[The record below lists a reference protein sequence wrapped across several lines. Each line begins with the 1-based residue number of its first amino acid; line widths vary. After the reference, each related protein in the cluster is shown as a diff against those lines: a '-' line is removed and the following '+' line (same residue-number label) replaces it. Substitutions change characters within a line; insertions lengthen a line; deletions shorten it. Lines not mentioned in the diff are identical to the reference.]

1 MTKQTNKKPQSLDE
15 YFARAKE
22 TKPGMSAKQVSD
34 LIAAAPASKLSW
46 FAYMKPI
53 ANKIN
58 SILLVSAVL
67 IITYFSFDYAFEK
80 DVEASDKSSAL
91 VTEVEPS
98 KVEVEKNLFSNQQDN
113 TGKQMNLSLYESI
126 KDKIV
131 DKQFN
136 NTVHIKN
143 TEVTNNTDISE
154 YLGKETISQDNL
166 IAENML
172 ILPSQ
177 NITVMHEYT
186 INQNIQYYPVDLPSA
201 KTEEK
206 EKEED
211 IQTMQTLAG
220 KNPRNAYYFQ
230 VDSRFTKTS
239 IDRALFVGGKIAWMP
254 SDCMSF
260 GLMGYGMT
268 NKPIINII
276 EENSP
281 VDAYLYAGYGGIFM
295 EYYFMP
301 TEIIHFYLGTAFG
314 LGGVHATPVLNNT
327 AASTNINNS
336 IFWLVE
342 PNMGVELNISSF
354 LKIGVDVSYRYS
366 ELSAKDKYF
375 AQSSDLTDF
384 NISGFATGIYFK
396 LGLY

>member
-1 MTKQTNKKPQSLDE
+1 MTKQTNNKPQSLDD

-22 TKPGMSAKQVSD
+22 TKPGMSSKQASD
-34 LIAAAPASKLSW
+34 LIAAAPATKLSW
-46 FAYMKPI
+46 FAYIKPL

-58 SILLVSAVL
+58 SILLVSALL
-67 IITYFSFDYAFEK
+67 IITYFSVDFDYEQDAE
-80 DVEASDKSSAL
+80 VSDKSSAIAKDVKL
-91 VTEVEPS
+91 SNVA
-98 KVEVEKNLFSNQQDN
+98 VEKNIFSNQKDN
-113 TGKQMNLSLYESI
+113 AGKQKHLALSESI
-126 KDKIV
+126 KDTIV
-131 DKQFN
+131 DKQFK
-136 NTVHIKN
+136 NTVHTKN
-143 TEVTNNTDISE
+143 TVKEKNTVKSDSSVEQVIV
-154 YLGKETISQDNL
+154 LDNL
-166 IAENML
+166 IAGNML

-186 INQNIQYYPVDLPSA
+186 INQTIKYYPVDLPSA

-206 EKEED
+206 EEED

-220 KNPRNAYYFQ
+220 NNPRNAYYFQ
-230 VDSRFTKTS
+230 ADSRFTKTS

-268 NKPIINII
+268 DKPIINII

-314 LGGVHATPVLNNT
+314 LGGVHATPVLNST